1 MESSLEAPQNI
12 RDRSNIF
19 SHNSTVV
26 HLYKENEKNNLER
39 CIFMF
44 IKALFTIDKVQKKS
58 KCPLMNEEMKKFE
71 IIYMYIYIYIY
82 NL

>member
-44 IKALFTIDKVQKKS
+44 IKALFTIDKV
-58 KCPLMNEEMKKFE
+58 
-71 IIYMYIYIYIY
+71 
-82 NL
+82 